1 MGMMLLCQKDL
12 MEFYQVILIIFGIL
26 FIVVGILGFSDSY
39 LRSQIEFGNMLRG
52 TTSKITKGT
61 LVAQKVTHIIV
72 LLFGVVLIALA
83 FFFPWRSFESL

>member
-1 MGMMLLCQKDL
+1 
-12 MEFYQVILIIFGIL
+12 
-26 FIVVGILGFSDSY
+26 
-39 LRSQIEFGNMLRG
+39 MLRG